1 MKQANLFLLVVLL
14 TWMTFAG
21 TGMAGD
27 WIKPGEEKFRIDAG
41 AFLASFDTTL
51 RIDNSNAPGQGTEIN
66 LEDDLDYDDS
76 TVTYLFGGYWRFAK
90 HHRLYASYFVFDRD
104 SSAQLNKELE
114 VGDEVFPVGAG
125 IASEFNLKIIPI
137 AYGYSF
143 INNEKHELT
152 GILGLHW
159 FKADFSIA
167 GYASAGSTP
176 VDADASADANVPL
189 PVIGFSYEYRFT
201 ERWTAG
207 AMAQAFYLKASG
219 SSLDFSGSL
228 LNLGVKTEYWL
239 FKNVGIGAAVNYFNL
254 DVDVEDSDWKGA
266 LEYKYFGPQIYVSVR
281 F

>member
-1 MKQANLFLLVVLL
+1 MKQVKLFLLVALGMWL
-14 TWMTFAG
+14 SFTG
-21 TGMAGD
+21 TGLAGD
-27 WIKPGEEKFRIDAG
+27 WIKPGEEKFRFDAG
-41 AFLASFDTTL
+41 AFLAAFDTTL
-51 RIDNSNAPGQGTEIN
+51 RIDSKTFGQGTDIN

-76 TVTYLFGGYWRFAK
+76 TITYLFGGYWRFTK

-104 SSAQLNKELE
+104 SSAQLNKEIE

-125 IASEFNLKIIPI
+125 ISSEFNLKIIPI

-152 GILGLHW
+152 VILGLHW
-159 FKADFSIA
+159 YKAEFKIA
-167 GYASAGSTP
+167 GYDHAGAEP
-176 VDADASADANVPL
+176 AEADASVDANLPL
-189 PVIGFSYEYRFT
+189 PAIGFAYEYRFT

-207 AMAQAFYLKASG
+207 AMAQAFYLKGSS

-239 FKNVGIGAAVNYFNL
+239 FKNIGIGAAVNYFDL
-254 DVDVEDSDWKGA
+254 DADVEDDDWKGA
-266 LEYKYFGPQIYVSVR
+266 LDYEYFGPQIYVTFR

>member
-1 MKQANLFLLVVLL
+1 MKQTRFFLLVVLL
-14 TWMTFAG
+14 MWVSFTG
-21 TGMAGD
+21 TGLAGD
-27 WIKPGEEKFRIDAG
+27 WIKPGEEKFRLDAG
-41 AFLASFDTTL
+41 AFLAAFDTTL
-51 RIDNSNAPGQGTEIN
+51 RIGSKKLGQGTDVN

-90 HHRLYASYFVFDRD
+90 HHRLYTSYFVFDRD

-114 VGDEVFPVGAG
+114 IGDEVFPVGAG
-125 IASEFNLKIIPI
+125 ISSEFNLKIIPI

-159 FKADFSIA
+159 YKVDFKIA
-167 GYASAGSTP
+167 GYASAGSVP
-176 VDADASADANVPL
+176 VSAETSADVNVPL
-189 PVIGFSYEYRFT
+189 PVIGFAYEYRFT

-207 AMAQAFYLKASG
+207 ALAQAFYLKVSS

-266 LEYKYFGPQIYVSVR
+266 LDYQYFGPQVYVSVR